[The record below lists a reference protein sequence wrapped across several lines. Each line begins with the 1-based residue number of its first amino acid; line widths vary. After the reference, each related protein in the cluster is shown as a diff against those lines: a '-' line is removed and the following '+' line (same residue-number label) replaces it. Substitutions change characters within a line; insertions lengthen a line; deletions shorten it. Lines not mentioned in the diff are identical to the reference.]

1 MVLLLL
7 IYVLTIVCGGS
18 ALVFVFLY
26 ALLYDLSSV
35 AIILMRTSE
44 LVVMLL
50 LSLGLHFVIVVFPDR
65 TYLLTF

>member
-1 MVLLLL
+1 MYLPLFVGVLRWSL
-7 IYVLTIVCGGS
+7 
-18 ALVFVFLY
+18 FLY

-50 LSLGLHFVIVVFPDR
+50 LSLGLHFMIVVFPDR